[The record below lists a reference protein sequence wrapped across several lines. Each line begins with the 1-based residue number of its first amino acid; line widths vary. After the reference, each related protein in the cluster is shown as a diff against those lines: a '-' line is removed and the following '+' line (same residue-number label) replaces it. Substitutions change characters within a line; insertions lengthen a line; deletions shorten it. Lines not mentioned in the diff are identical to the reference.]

1 MIGKIEFNIMLENLI
16 LSKLRGIT
24 DDLEKLKTYI
34 YDENNSEL
42 IDFNN
47 EYLELDKV
55 DITKALKYHDVYYDC
70 KILAKYFLKNKNNLP
85 IIIINTRVFKYRY
98 NNKWI
103 VDYGGN
109 NIKNILTSNLRNTYM
124 KYNILGEFENTNLFI
139 LNQEHI
145 TNLSKQRYKNK
156 LFKEFINEVLKMEK

>member
-1 MIGKIEFNIMLENLI
+1 MSLEIIERNQNIILKRLEEI
-16 LSKLRGIT
+16 SY
-24 DDLEKLKTYI
+24 DLEKIKAYI
-34 YDENNSEL
+34 NGGNNSDL

-47 EYLELDKV
+47 EYLELDKE
-55 DITKALKYHDVYYDC
+55 DILKALKYHDVYYDC
-70 KILAKYFLKNKNNLP
+70 KLLTKFFLKNKINLP
-85 IIIINTRVFKYRY
+85 IIIVNSRLYKYRY
-98 NNKWI
+98 NNKWL

-109 NIKNILTSNLRNTYM
+109 CIKNILSSNLRNTYI

-156 LFKEFINEVLKMEK
+156 LFKEFINVVLKMEK